1 MIIFGLATR
10 KIETL
15 SHIKVIGITGSYG
28 KSSTKSMIAQL
39 LRSTF
44 DVEETLENQNTTIG
58 IASTI
63 VRRLTPSTDI
73 FVMEVGA
80 YKIGEIRDSVS
91 LVGQR
96 LENAVITGVN
106 EQHLQLFG
114 SKERIEEA
122 KYELIENLPQGKTV
136 YVNADNPVAKRMGER
151 AKKEGRKVVTYG
163 FSSSCD
169 IYATDIKDT
178 QRGITCTVHFK
189 EYTSTLSLPLFGR
202 HNVENLLCA
211 LVVCFKTGVPW
222 AVLMKEASSLT
233 LPAHSMHVFRVGK
246 TTCLDD
252 TYSANSDGV
261 IAALNSLGKYKG
273 ERILV
278 LHPLIELGD
287 ASDEVHKR
295 IGTVAAQV
303 CNVIVMTNDSF
314 VESVSNGTRKGD
326 TSIPVLVKRG
336 KEAYLYLEGTFP
348 DTKTILFEGRE
359 ARNILQ
365 YYG

>member
-1 MIIFGLATR
+1 MNQTVWEAFLITLFLIRTARVLWYLLFLWQLKEYRFDRMRIHLSTQEGRKLLFGPAELTKDLLVLALLGFILTHFTYGILLVSVLYVGIIFFEAIRFLFLVLKGQFFMPFWTTKTVTLFLSIFFTYAVILWSSGRSLPFVVILLERTLGLWIALGFGVFSVPSRIRAMIIFGLATR

-151 AKKEGRKVVTYG
+151 AKK
-163 FSSSCD
+163 
-169 IYATDIKDT
+169 
-178 QRGITCTVHFK
+178 
-189 EYTSTLSLPLFGR
+189 
-202 HNVENLLCA
+202 
-211 LVVCFKTGVPW
+211 
-222 AVLMKEASSLT
+222 
-233 LPAHSMHVFRVGK
+233 
-246 TTCLDD
+246 
-252 TYSANSDGV
+252 
-261 IAALNSLGKYKG
+261 
-273 ERILV
+273 
-278 LHPLIELGD
+278 
-287 ASDEVHKR
+287 
-295 IGTVAAQV
+295 
-303 CNVIVMTNDSF
+303 
-314 VESVSNGTRKGD
+314 
-326 TSIPVLVKRG
+326 
-336 KEAYLYLEGTFP
+336 
-348 DTKTILFEGRE
+348 
-359 ARNILQ
+359 
-365 YYG
+365 